1 VIFSLSLLFSSA
13 SQALLFPRI
22 YICMNIYNPNNK
34 EMSPLL
40 DFSRQKVMFCKNLG
54 IHIHKKAGSWP
65 YNIMKP
71 KPNIAYFS
79 LRNLALLTER
89 CIRWRHCFGFCANSE
104 PYTTAYCTHSSA
116 YIFVTNK
123 FFIIFALYTFWNRKN
138 CPVCKFREKV
148 RLRHNERKCWEM
160 CLAAL

>member
-1 VIFSLSLLFSSA
+1 MIFFLSLLFLSA

-22 YICMNIYNPNNK
+22 YICMYIYNPNNK

-79 LRNLALLTER
+79 SRNLALLTER
-89 CIRWRHCFGFCANSE
+89 CKRWRHCFGFCANSE

-123 FFIIFALYTFWNRKN
+123 FFIIFALLTFWVSRKL
-138 CPVCKFREKV
+138 PSKLVETKKSPPTP
-148 RLRHNERKCWEM
+148 
-160 CLAAL
+160 